1 MDFALLG
8 ICYDRTQTLR
18 KGAADAPKIIRAVF
32 SKLENYIFGVDL
44 SDSFIEDLGDVKA
57 KDMADVI
64 EEVQNKLSQSKGLPI
79 LIGGEH
85 TVTLAGVRAVKP
97 DFVVVMDAHA
107 DCEKSDGHDGV
118 VRKLV
123 EELGPDNVILYGVRV
138 ASFKENEF
146 IKSNRVRIV
155 HSPAELKKL
164 RGRVYL
170 SVDYDV
176 LDPSV
181 MLTVGNPEP
190 MGLSYSEVSEAV
202 KAIADKLVAV
212 DFVEFTPINSDVTG
226 IYGLMAG
233 KLIYATMASI
243 VKSRKEV
250 LAQLQLETAQKPK
263 EVPPKHKITCWLR
276 HFLLLQ
282 ACPRPRA

>member
-243 VKSRKEV
+243 VKSRK
-250 LAQLQLETAQKPK
+250 
-263 EVPPKHKITCWLR
+263 
-276 HFLLLQ
+276 
-282 ACPRPRA
+282 